1 MNKVIII
8 MRATDPATRKKVVDL
23 YLQGVGRN
31 ESARILGIGE
41 TTVTDIIHAWKRRIE
56 NQNQS
61 LDEYESVRDL
71 AITCKKNG
79 ISVADFS
86 ATIRLH
92 NFIRRLGPDVDEG
105 QIEQYIAMVSSSSDP
120 QRLIKT
126 ADQIAQ
132 ISDVPL
138 SELEERVR
146 QRQTELEALSVEIER
161 LKKEEQEAREL
172 VANISSDKDNFL
184 ELKSEMDKCGI
195 GGPDSPR
202 FLSVI
207 QTFRKYGYD
216 PSKIMNAFIEV
227 EDVKR
232 LKQEA
237 DSKCR
242 TLDARMEEVKDT
254 LPWAKQMHDLGVS
267 FEQFFVFT
275 DIVREFAEEE
285 RMDPKGACYR
295 VVQDLRFLTHQFR
308 DIMRAIKQAQQ
319 ALAILD
325 AFTATKQ
332 RAVMTLMALES
343 NGWTF
348 EEIVGL
354 SRILDLGKISRDKD
368 WWDMAQAQNRNNRV
382 QGQHADYPF

>member
-1 MNKVIII
+1 MKKVIIV
-8 MRATDPATRKKVVDL
+8 MRATDPAIRKKVVDL

-79 ISVADFS
+79 ISVADIS

-92 NFIRRLGPDVDEG
+92 NFIRRLGPDVDED

-172 VANISSDKDNFL
+172 VMASFTGMENCSGRRERWAKPRLCLVCCYERNCSEQQHYCCNSYQKKDWNCFCLRHLLPLSSQWKPINISNVHVSPFQASDQ
-184 ELKSEMDKCGI
+184 S
-195 GGPDSPR
+195 
-202 FLSVI
+202 
-207 QTFRKYGYD
+207 
-216 PSKIMNAFIEV
+216 
-227 EDVKR
+227 
-232 LKQEA
+232 
-237 DSKCR
+237 
-242 TLDARMEEVKDT
+242 
-254 LPWAKQMHDLGVS
+254 
-267 FEQFFVFT
+267 
-275 DIVREFAEEE
+275 
-285 RMDPKGACYR
+285 
-295 VVQDLRFLTHQFR
+295 
-308 DIMRAIKQAQQ
+308 
-319 ALAILD
+319 
-325 AFTATKQ
+325 
-332 RAVMTLMALES
+332 
-343 NGWTF
+343 
-348 EEIVGL
+348 
-354 SRILDLGKISRDKD
+354 
-368 WWDMAQAQNRNNRV
+368 
-382 QGQHADYPF
+382 